1 MTLYLGLHF
10 FRASSY
16 YDFESAQLLSNL
28 VSGVVSLTCEQYL
41 AAGPTALFPR
51 LDIAS
56 QAPKRT

>member
-28 VSGVVSLTCEQYL
+28 ASGVVSLTCEQYL
-41 AAGPTALFPR
+41 AAGPTPTARYCFTSSEANLNN
-51 LDIAS
+51 
-56 QAPKRT
+56 